1 MRIKKF
7 SDLLYL
13 STFED
18 RFEYLKLKGD
28 VGKETFGFDRY
39 LNQEFYHSYEWK
51 QARRLVII
59 RDNSC
64 DLGIEGYEIHNKLIV
79 HHMNPITSADI
90 VHGNSEMFNP
100 EFLICVTEK
109 THNAIHYGDINLL
122 DKKFVPRSAKDTK
135 LW

>member
-64 DLGIEGYEIHNKLIV
+64 DLGIEG
-79 HHMNPITSADI
+79 
-90 VHGNSEMFNP
+90 
-100 EFLICVTEK
+100 
-109 THNAIHYGDINLL
+109 
-122 DKKFVPRSAKDTK
+122 
-135 LW
+135 